1 MKNILAEIVE
11 TKRVEVEERKKQ
23 RSIKDLNLSPLYRC
37 TSFSLR
43 EFLRAPEKTGIIA
56 EFKRK
61 SPSKGIIND
70 KVTVK
75 EVTCAYSR
83 FGASGL
89 SVLTDGPYFG
99 GSVDDLQQARAIN
112 RIPILRKDFVI
123 DEYQIA
129 EAKAIGADVILLIAE
144 CLSKDEVAFL
154 SKYAEDLGLEVLLE
168 VHSEEQL
175 EKVAPSVHLVGV
187 NNRDLTTFTVDINRS
202 FELADKIPSG
212 KYRVAESGIN
222 DTASIVSLKRAG
234 FDGFLIG
241 EHFMKQENPMS
252 AFEAFANTL
261 KEQLQA
267 I

>member
-1 MKNILAEIVE
+1 MKNILSEIVE
-11 TKRVEVEERKKQ
+11 TKKVEVAERKKL
-23 RSIKDLNLSPLYRC
+23 RSIEDLNRSPLYRC
-37 TSFSLR
+37 NPFSLR
-43 EFLRAPEKTGIIA
+43 EFLRMPDRTGIIA

-70 KVTVK
+70 RYSVK
-75 EVTCAYSR
+75 DITCAYSR
-83 FGASGL
+83 YGASGL

-99 GSVDDLQQARAIN
+99 GSVEDLKEARAIN

-144 CLSKDEVAFL
+144 CLTKDEVAHL

-168 VHSEEQL
+168 VNSLPQL

-202 FELADKIPSG
+202 FELAEQIPSD
-212 KYRVAESGIN
+212 KYKVAESGIN
-222 DTASIVSLKRAG
+222 DVASIVSLKKAG

-241 EHFMKQENPMS
+241 EHFMKQENPPAS
-252 AFEAFANTL
+252 FETFANYL
-261 KEQLQA
+261 KEQLKS